1 MLYCPL
7 MQVTVKLFG
16 EFREAAGR
24 ERVELE
30 LPAGATCGEALQRLS
45 QLAPKVG
52 ELIFDEAGKLRDHL
66 HVFLNGRNVSTLGG
80 LPFGFPTVTPWPSSP
95 RSAGAEPGGL
105 ISYNGLWG
113 KCDERAA
120 AVP

>member
-1 MLYCPL
+1 MLYCSL

-80 LPFGFPTVTPWPSSP
+80 LAVRLSDGDSVAFFPPI
-95 RSAGAEPGGL
+95 GG
-105 ISYNGLWG
+105 G
-113 KCDERAA
+113 
-120 AVP
+120 